1 MPWAYRDLILF
12 LRLVRQVTIPGSL
25 GLALCSF
32 DICYLSAPTRG
43 AMEPASFTSMVG
55 NSNFHPA
62 DKENSYMQKEKKATG
77 IICIYIFFFLVA
89 EDFITK
95 KIKVSAKGK

>member
-1 MPWAYRDLILF
+1 MPWAYRDLILV

-43 AMEPASFTSMVG
+43 AVEPASFTSMVG

-62 DKENSYMQKEKKATG
+62 DKENSYMQKEKKG
-77 IICIYIFFFLVA
+77 YWNYMYLHFFLVA
-89 EDFITK
+89 EDFITENK
-95 KIKVSAKGK
+95 SFN